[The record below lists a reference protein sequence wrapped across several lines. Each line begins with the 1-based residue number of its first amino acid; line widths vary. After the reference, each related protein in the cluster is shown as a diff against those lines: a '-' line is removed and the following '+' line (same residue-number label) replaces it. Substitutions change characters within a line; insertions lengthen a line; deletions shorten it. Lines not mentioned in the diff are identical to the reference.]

1 MFEIYQ
7 INSQR
12 TCTNGYKNYIKSR
25 PGASV
30 DSVRRAKKIDL
41 TVIAEHP
48 MFNEVIASDM
58 GRIDFVSRIKNFRP
72 DTVSI

>member
-1 MFEIYQ
+1 
-7 INSQR
+7 
-12 TCTNGYKNYIKSR
+12 
-25 PGASV
+25 V

-48 MFNEVIASDM
+48 MFNKIIASDM

-72 DTVSI
+72 DSVSNCK